1 MGTPEPTGRFSQ
13 RAGAYGRHRPGYPEA
28 VFDFLLAGLGA
39 PLELVVA
46 DVGAGTG
53 LATRRLAACVAR
65 VFAIEPNAA
74 MRAQAEPSRN
84 VAWLDGTA
92 ERTGLPDRAVD
103 VAAAF
108 QAFHW
113 FEADR
118 AFPEFLRIARRRI
131 ALVQYERDETQ
142 RFARAYGDLI
152 RPYRLDGTEA
162 RRLRALEAFATHAG
176 GGLRRAVLPFG
187 QALTLQ
193 DLLGL
198 LESSSYLPH
207 EGEPARRLRQEAAL
221 LFEAF
226 AQDGQVEMARSA
238 FVLVK
243 DLD

>member
-1 MGTPEPTGRFSQ
+1 METPDPTGRFSQ

-39 PLELVVA
+39 PPELAAA

-53 LATRRLAACVAR
+53 LATRQLAGRVGR
-65 VFAIEPNAA
+65 VFAVEPNAA
-74 MRAQAEPSRN
+74 MRAQAEPSGK
-84 VAWLDGTA
+84 VVWLDGTA
-92 ERTGLPDRAVD
+92 ERTGLPDGAVD

-142 RFARAYGDLI
+142 AFARAYGDLI
-152 RPYRLDGTEA
+152 GPYRLDDTEA
-162 RRLRALEAFATHAG
+162 RRLRALETFAAHAG
-176 GGLRRAVLPFG
+176 GGLRRVVLPFG
-187 QALTLQ
+187 QSLTLQ

-198 LESSSYLPH
+198 LESSSYLPQ
-207 EGEPARRLRQEAAL
+207 EGEPAGRLRAEAAH

-226 AQDGQVEMARSA
+226 AQGGQVEMARSA